1 MKNKKIKISLVLNII
16 IVLFT
21 IIACF
26 MMFTGLKFS
35 NGVEPVLET
44 TKLGMF
50 KFFTVDSN
58 LLMGIVSLIFIIY
71 EIKILKNKKED
82 IPKNVYILKL
92 MSTTAVTLTFVVV
105 FSYLGPISKGGI
117 PSMIRNSNL
126 FFHFLTPLLSIV
138 TFTIFEKT
146 DKLKY
151 RYSFWGLVPT
161 LVYAI
166 FYITNVLIHIE
177 NHKVSPTYDW
187 YWFVQNGVWTAVI
200 VAPII
205 ILMTYGISFILW
217 KLNKKKE
224 K

>member
-1 MKNKKIKISLVLNII
+1 
-16 IVLFT
+16 
-21 IIACF
+21 
-26 MMFTGLKFS
+26 
-35 NGVEPVLET
+35 
-44 TKLGMF
+44 
-50 KFFTVDSN
+50 
-58 LLMGIVSLIFIIY
+58 
-71 EIKILKNKKED
+71 
-82 IPKNVYILKL
+82 

-151 RYSFWGLVPT
+151 RYSFWGLEPT

-177 NHKVSPTYDW
+177 NHKVSPIYDW